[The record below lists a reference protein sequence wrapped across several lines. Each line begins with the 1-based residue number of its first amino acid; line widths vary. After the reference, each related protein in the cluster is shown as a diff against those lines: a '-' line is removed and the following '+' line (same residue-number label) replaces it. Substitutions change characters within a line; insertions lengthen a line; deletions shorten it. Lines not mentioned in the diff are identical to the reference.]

1 MTRKDYII
9 ISKVIDREINKPIF
23 RVSKLVES
31 FCKEFEKD
39 NPRFNADKF
48 RKACNQR
55 SMC

>member
-9 ISKVIDREINKPIF
+9 ISKVIDKEINKPIF